1 MGCDRGV
8 HVQCDQD
15 TLDALTPLQGEFFRN
30 FSFFEKIEKFK
41 KWKYYLVSKIMAK
54 VVQEEGT
61 DLVIVGKQSIDSDY
75 GQTAAMLAGQ
85 LDWPQATQ
93 LFSVRNKKGF

>member
-1 MGCDRGV
+1 
-8 HVQCDQD
+8 
-15 TLDALTPLQGEFFRN
+15 
-30 FSFFEKIEKFK
+30 
-41 KWKYYLVSKIMAK
+41 MAK

-93 LFSVRNKKGF
+93 LFSVSHFDEYFLF

>member
-1 MGCDRGV
+1 
-8 HVQCDQD
+8 
-15 TLDALTPLQGEFFRN
+15 
-30 FSFFEKIEKFK
+30 
-41 KWKYYLVSKIMAK
+41 MAK

-93 LFSVRNKKGF
+93 LFSVGASLTNTISNIQILVGPSRR

>member
-8 HVQCDQD
+8 HVQCDQA
-15 TLDALTPLQGEFFRN
+15 TLDALTPLQGRFCGFFGN
-30 FSFFEKIEKFK
+30 SFFS
-41 KWKYYLVSKIMAK
+41 VSKIFAK
-54 VVQEEGT
+54 VVEEEKT

-75 GQTAAMLAGQ
+75 GQTAAMVAGQ

-93 LFSVRNKKGF
+93 LYSVSSTAAFSSLSR

>member
-1 MGCDRGV
+1 
-8 HVQCDQD
+8 
-15 TLDALTPLQGEFFRN
+15 
-30 FSFFEKIEKFK
+30 
-41 KWKYYLVSKIMAK
+41 MAK

-93 LFSVRNKKGF
+93 LYSVQSTLKIIHYEMRRKAPLLFT